1 MIHPLLISP
10 FEYAT
15 LFIRGCEIKD
25 PDGHCT
31 HSLQVDIHIF
41 WSMGYF
47 IVMQIRVFIL
57 MIHSK
62 KIAIG
67 QRSFTSTFFWGKFFV
82 LWWQYFGKK
91 LGIKKK
97 LIAKIWENLSKTFKT
112 QKLGKRK
119 SIVSIKGKNPLC
131 N

>member
-1 MIHPLLISP
+1 MEMTRSQYEIPLVNIS
-10 FEYAT
+10 FRVHY

-67 QRSFTSTFFWGKFFV
+67 QMSFASTFF
-82 LWWQYFGKK
+82 
-91 LGIKKK
+91 
-97 LIAKIWENLSKTFKT
+97 
-112 QKLGKRK
+112 
-119 SIVSIKGKNPLC
+119 
-131 N
+131 